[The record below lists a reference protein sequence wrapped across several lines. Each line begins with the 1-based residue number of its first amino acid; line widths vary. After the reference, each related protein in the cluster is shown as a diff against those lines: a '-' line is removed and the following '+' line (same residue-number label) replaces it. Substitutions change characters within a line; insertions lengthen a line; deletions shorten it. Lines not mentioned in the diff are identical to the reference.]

1 MFTIGAIAIGVGGML
16 VLVTRRR
23 RSQPA
28 YERSR
33 GRR

>member
-23 RSQPA
+23 RSELA